1 MADDIKSLV
10 IPSVNDLAE
19 TVSTFIVEGTND
31 IVDFFT
37 SETMVEILEVSKEIG
52 ESLSKA
58 FKVISIIQKSASIPD
73 KLFMNKMEKYLKGL
87 IEIPQEKRNKYLERV
102 GKKSLNKDSI
112 FILNMLNR
120 IEESSKFDMLLKLF
134 EAKMDQI
141 IDDNMYTR
149 LCLLVDRTMYA
160 DLLYLIE
167 NITDDSF
174 FLTTNEHYGLYGS
187 GWLVFVG
194 IDGGTAT
201 EDGGSIYLFSSLA
214 HTFCD
219 IITRYS

>member
-1 MADDIKSLV
+1 MADDMKSLV

-31 IVDFFT
+31 IVNFFT
-37 SETMVEILEVSKEIG
+37 SETMVEIMEVSKDIG

-73 KLFMNKMEKYLKGL
+73 KLFMHKMEKYLKGL
-87 IEIPQEKRNKYLERV
+87 IEIPQDKRNKYLERV
-102 GKKSLNKDSI
+102 GEKSLNKDSI

-201 EDGGSIYLFSSLA
+201 EEGGSIYLFSSLA
-214 HTFCD
+214 HTFCG

>member
-1 MADDIKSLV
+1 MADDMKSLV

-31 IVDFFT
+31 IVNFFT
-37 SETMVEILEVSKEIG
+37 SETMVEILEVSKDIG

-73 KLFMNKMEKYLKGL
+73 KLFMHKMEKYLKGL
-87 IEIPQEKRNKYLERV
+87 IEIPQDKRNKYLERV

-141 IDDNMYTR
+141 IDDNMHTR
-149 LCLLVDRTMYA
+149 LCLLVDRIMYA

-201 EDGGSIYLFSSLA
+201 EEGGSIYLFSSLA
-214 HTFCD
+214 HTFYG
-219 IITRYS
+219 IITRCG

>member
-1 MADDIKSLV
+1 MADDMKSLV

-31 IVDFFT
+31 IVNFFT
-37 SETMVEILEVSKEIG
+37 SETMVEILEVSKDIG

-73 KLFMNKMEKYLKGL
+73 KLFMHKMEKYLKGL
-87 IEIPQEKRNKYLERV
+87 IEIPQDKRNKYLERV

-214 HTFCD
+214 HTFCG